1 MERLVC
7 IFFFSA
13 DDCKNF
19 KVNSSAIV
27 RYFLSLQKI
36 GCAWVLYAFFLCNIC
51 IACSVSIA
59 RITVSVPGREYG
71 GFLNLRQVC
80 IRTG

>member
-7 IFFFSA
+7 IFFFLA

-19 KVNSSAIV
+19 KVNSSAID

-36 GCAWVLYAFFLCNIC
+36 GCAWVLYAFFFF
-51 IACSVSIA
+51 SVSVLSVRFRLLA
-59 RITVSVPGREYG
+59 LLFLYPGVSMAV
-71 GFLNLRQVC
+71 F
-80 IRTG
+80 

>member
-19 KVNSSAIV
+19 KVNSSAID

-36 GCAWVLYAFFLCNIC
+36 GCAWVLYAFFCVQYLYCLFGFD
-51 IACSVSIA
+51 CSHYCFCTRA
-59 RITVSVPGREYG
+59 
-71 GFLNLRQVC
+71 
-80 IRTG
+80 